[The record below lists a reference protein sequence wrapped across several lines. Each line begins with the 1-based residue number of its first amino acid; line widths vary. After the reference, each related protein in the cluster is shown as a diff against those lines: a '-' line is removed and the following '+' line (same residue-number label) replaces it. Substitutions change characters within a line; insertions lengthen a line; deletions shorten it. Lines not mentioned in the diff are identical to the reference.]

1 MMKIL
6 VVDDSELQRLTM
18 EATLKK
24 GGYEDIILADSAS
37 DALSILSA
45 RTDIDLI
52 LLDVVMPDING
63 IEACRLIKNYPH
75 LKDIPIIIVT
85 AKDDRESLEEA
96 FSAGAT
102 DYLVKPPDEI
112 EMKARIR
119 AALSLKTEMDRRKAR
134 ERDLLEL
141 TQKLAGA
148 NQMLRRLSVIDP
160 LTNIANRRYF
170 DDVLDQEWK
179 RARREKNNLS
189 HIMIDIDFFKSYN
202 DLLGHQAG
210 DDCLK
215 RVALILNSC
224 LHRPGDLV
232 ARYGGEEFGVI
243 LPNTG
248 FKGAREMAENM
259 RRSVAEQSIEHPGA
273 QADKVVT
280 VSLGFATVVP
290 VTKLGSKDLVSE
302 ADKALYRAKEK
313 GRNRI
318 EGALLTEN
326 G

>member
-1 MMKIL
+1 MKIL

-24 GGYEDIILADSAS
+24 AGYEDVILSDSAS

-52 LLDVVMPDING
+52 LMDVVMPDING
-63 IEACRLIKNYPH
+63 LEACRLINNYPH

-96 FSAGAT
+96 FQAGAI

-112 EMKARIR
+112 EMRARIR
-119 AALSLKTEMDRRKAR
+119 SALSLKTERDRRKAK

-160 LTNIANRRYF
+160 LTNTANRRYF
-170 DDVLDQEWK
+170 DEVLDQEWK
-179 RARREKNNLS
+179 RARREKQNLS
-189 HIMIDIDFFKSYN
+189 LLMVDIDLFKSFN
-202 DLLGHQAG
+202 DLLGHLAG

-215 RVALILNSC
+215 RVAQILNSC

-232 ARYGGEEFGVI
+232 ARYGGEEFGVV
-243 LPNTG
+243 LPNTN
-248 FKGAREMAENM
+248 FEGAREMAENM
-259 RRSVAEQSIEHPGA
+259 RQSVAEQLIAHPGPESEEM
-273 QADKVVT
+273 VT
-280 VSLGFATVVP
+280 VSLGFSTVVP
-290 VTKLGSKDLVSE
+290 SLGLEPKDLVAA
-302 ADKALYRAKEK
+302 ADKALYRAKEN
-313 GRNRI
+313 GRN
-318 EGALLTEN
+318 LTQGIFLKEKE
-326 G
+326 

>member
-1 MMKIL
+1 MKIM

-24 GGYEDIILADSAS
+24 GGYEDVILADSAS
-37 DALSILSA
+37 DALAILSA

-63 IEACRLIKNYPH
+63 IEACGLIKNYPH

-112 EMKARIR
+112 EMRARIR
-119 AALSLKTEMDRRKAR
+119 SALSLKAEMDRRKAK

-141 TQKLAGA
+141 TQKLASA

-160 LTNIANRRYF
+160 LTAIANRRYF
-170 DDVLDQEWK
+170 DEVLDQEWK
-179 RARREKNNLS
+179 RARREKQDLS
-189 HIMIDIDFFKSYN
+189 LIMIDIDFFKSYN
-202 DLLGHQAG
+202 DHLGHQAG
-210 DDCLK
+210 DECLK
-215 RVALILNSC
+215 KVAQALSSC

-243 LPNTG
+243 LPNTN
-248 FKGAREMAENM
+248 FEGAREIAENM
-259 RRSVAEQSIEHPGA
+259 RRRVEELALEHPGPEEGG
-273 QADKVVT
+273 VVT
-280 VSLGFATVVP
+280 VSLGFSTVVP
-290 VTKLGSKDLVSE
+290 AVEIDPQDLVE
-302 ADKALYRAKEK
+302 GADKALYRAKES
-313 GRNRI
+313 GRNRT
-318 EGALLTEN
+318 EGAPL
-326 G
+326 GVGG